1 MGAETPKSLR
11 TNFENLEVY
20 KLAERLADEI
30 WSVVRCWDHFS
41 KDTIGRQVVRAA
53 DSIGA
58 NVAEGVGRGS
68 YLDNRRF
75 VRTARGSLTE
85 TKHWLRRA
93 HSRHL
98 LSLESVNTIKP
109 LVDALAPK
117 LNAYLRSIGPVPG
130 QGRIDSSLQRTTEHE
145 QRTTDH

>member
-11 TNFENLEVY
+11 TNFENLEVC

-58 NVAEGVGRGS
+58 NVAEGGRAG
-68 YLDNRRF
+68 
-75 VRTARGSLTE
+75 
-85 TKHWLRRA
+85 
-93 HSRHL
+93 
-98 LSLESVNTIKP
+98 
-109 LVDALAPK
+109 
-117 LNAYLRSIGPVPG
+117 
-130 QGRIDSSLQRTTEHE
+130 
-145 QRTTDH
+145 

>member
-30 WSVVRCWDHFS
+30 WSVVGSWDHFS

-58 NVAEGVGRGS
+58 NIAEGVGRGS

-75 VRTARGSLTE
+75 VRTARASLNE

-98 LSLESVNTIKP
+98 LGTESVNRIKP

-117 LNAYLRSIGPVPG
+117 LNAYLRSIGPV
-130 QGRIDSSLQRTTEHE
+130 QGHIDSSS
-145 QRTTDH
+145 QRTTDDGLRTTDH

>member
-30 WSVVRCWDHFS
+30 WSVVGCWDHFS

-58 NVAEGVGRGS
+58 NIAEGVGRGS
-68 YLDNRRF
+68 YLDKRRF
-75 VRTARGSLTE
+75 VRTARGSLKE

-98 LSLESVNTIKP
+98 LSLESVNTINRWSMP
-109 LVDALAPK
+109 WRPNSMHTCDQLA
-117 LNAYLRSIGPVPG
+117 RSRVRVVLIAV
-130 QGRIDSSLQRTTEHE
+130 
-145 QRTTDH
+145 